1 MSNPT
6 DPAARENEIPITEQ
20 SNPASASLDQL
31 SAEEIIRLMNAEDYK
46 VVEAVGQVIPHIAR
60 AVEAIAERL
69 RHGGRLFYVGAGT
82 SGRLGVLDASECP
95 PTFGVSPDT
104 VQAVIAGGFN
114 AIFSAQEAAEDDEDA
129 GAADLDARALSPS
142 DAVVGLSASGRTP
155 YVIGAIRYAR
165 SIGCFTAGISCNP
178 DAPMAAVC
186 DVFICPV
193 VGPEVLAGSTRLKCG
208 TAQKMILNM
217 ISTAT
222 MVRLGRV
229 KGNLM
234 IGVQPSSEKLR
245 QRAVRIICQLTG
257 ASPQEAA
264 EALDACGGDVSAAVR
279 RLQDTVS
286 Q

>member
-1 MSNPT
+1 MSDAT
-6 DPAARENEIPITEQ
+6 DRPADEQIPITEQ
-20 SNPASASLDQL
+20 TNPASAALDQL
-31 SAEEIIRLMNAEDYK
+31 TAEEIVRLMNAEDYK
-46 VVEAVGQVIPHIAR
+46 VVEAVGEVIPDIAR
-60 AVEAIAERL
+60 AVEAIADRL
-69 RHGGRLFYVGAGT
+69 RQGGRLFYVGAGT
-82 SGRLGVLDASECP
+82 SGRIGVLDASECP

-114 AIFSAQEAAEDDEDA
+114 AIFSAQEAAEDDEA
-129 GAADLDARALSPS
+129 MGAADLDARAISPA

-155 YVIGAIRYAR
+155 YVIGALRHAR
-165 SIGCFTAGISCNP
+165 SLGCFTAGVTCNP
-178 DAPMAAVC
+178 DAPMREVC

-208 TAQKMILNM
+208 TAQKMVLNM

-257 ASPQEAA
+257 ATPQQAA
-264 EALDACGGDVSAAVR
+264 EALEATGGDVQAAVE
-279 RLQDTVS
+279 RLKRGD
-286 Q
+286 

>member
-1 MSNPT
+1 MT
-6 DPAARENEIPITEQ
+6 DATDHPQNQGEIPITEQ
-20 SNPASASLDQL
+20 TNPASASLDQL
-31 SAEEIIRLMNAEDYK
+31 TAEEIVRLMNEEDYK
-46 VVEAVGQVIPHIAR
+46 VVEAVGKVAPDIGR

-69 RHGGRLFYVGAGT
+69 RDGGRLFYVGAGT
-82 SGRLGVLDASECP
+82 SGRIGVLDASECP

-114 AIFSAQEAAEDDEDA
+114 AIFSAQEAAEDDEA
-129 GAADLDARALSPS
+129 MGAADLDARAISPK

-155 YVIGAIRYAR
+155 YVIGALRHAR
-165 SIGCFTAGISCNP
+165 ALGCFTAGVSCNP
-178 DAPMAAVC
+178 DAPMAEVC

-208 TAQKMILNM
+208 TAQKMVLNM

-257 ASPQEAA
+257 ATPDQAADALEAT
-264 EALDACGGDVSAAVR
+264 GGDVQAAVE
-279 RLQDTVS
+279 RLRGDAGA
-286 Q
+286 